1 MEEEGQDP
9 FSNEPDLSTLSLSEK
24 MALFNRLSH
33 TTGKTAEGGRADSR
47 QRRANARFQTQ
58 PITQGEVAQ
67 VQKVLLLLLKQLL
80 FHKKKITFRMY
91 SRSMTQK
98 FLLLLI
104 HLYISTPLS
113 NNLKHNRPQVLLL
126 NVSQNCNLFW
136 NRNILECKTKGGK
149 GYIFSMI
156 LYI

>member
-1 MEEEGQDP
+1 
-9 FSNEPDLSTLSLSEK
+9 

-80 FHKKKITFRMY
+80 FH
-91 SRSMTQK
+91 
-98 FLLLLI
+98 
-104 HLYISTPLS
+104 
-113 NNLKHNRPQVLLL
+113 
-126 NVSQNCNLFW
+126 
-136 NRNILECKTKGGK
+136 
-149 GYIFSMI
+149 
-156 LYI
+156 